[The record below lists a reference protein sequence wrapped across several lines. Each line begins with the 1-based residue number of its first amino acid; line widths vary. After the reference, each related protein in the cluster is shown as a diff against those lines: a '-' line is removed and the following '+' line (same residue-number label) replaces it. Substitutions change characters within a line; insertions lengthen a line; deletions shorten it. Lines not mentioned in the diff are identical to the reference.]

1 MSMLDRINYKFTT
14 GLLLAVLLVIGGL
27 AIQYR
32 DFLSISL
39 LVDRPLRGAMWSSVV
54 RHSTIFNGEEI
65 FCYDEGSQFC
75 ENVLARITDNQQL
88 EFEKQRNL
96 GYAFAP
102 TLDIGDLNHHVLYS
116 CVNLDDANEGT
127 FTYRITTDE
136 SVCDSI
142 DAFPYALGQI
152 LVNSGDLEV
161 PLALYQDAGYLSTF
175 DETDTS
181 GEIGYLAAAQVNQL
195 VADPDAGPDTTDLC
209 AELPTSC
216 YVGSESPLCVAAVP
230 LCSNVNLPDLSEW
243 YDVDGNNCVGE
254 GDVDAITAAVG
265 EEPDGVNAK
274 YDVNSDG
281 EIDALDSMAV
291 TEYIDDPDNSEH
303 VCEEPITDPGGDS
316 DTGDGDTAT
325 PTPTPSP
332 TPTPTPEPDTGGGD
346 TATPT
351 PTATP
356 TSTPTATPTP
366 EPDSD
371 FDPPPSDIDLDG
383 TNFQEIE
390 ISPGGWESVSF
401 WWLSNTAPTGGS
413 GTNDLLFTD
422 GFHVYDATC
431 AERLEANVIIPNY
444 GGVVSIA
451 SDGNRGHWN
460 HVVLKYSTVNGKG
473 VPEVY
478 LNGETTRTYLAGHD
492 EVPSVSN
499 DESLYIGGPGVIGR
513 VEELTIG
520 GDVLSQDDFEHG
532 LIDRGE
538 DPLRRSAHFTF
549 DENVFGA
556 DVVDV
561 INSSRTSNCEVD
573 ELTGITDVDTRTTSD
588 LAPLANNAGA
598 MSYSE
603 LYLRGT
609 GGQPLSL
616 NLDALDRENGAISLW
631 FKSSDLAVVDDAN
644 YGEGSIRT
652 LFFSETPSFTTGLAA
667 DATKLIWIEG
677 DNKLFVGN
685 DDGNPDQL
693 MTTFVPDQWNH
704 VVWTHSDDRL
714 RGYLNGVEFGSVISG
729 RSEWYN
735 WLSVGLQYTTRGLG
749 YSNSQAWTDYLDS
762 FGDYSGA
769 FDDVSFF
776 DRGLTSAEVQTLYN
790 ERTN

>member
-1 MSMLDRINYKFTT
+1 MSFFERINYKFTT
-14 GLLLAVLLVIGGL
+14 GLLLAVLVVIGGL

-32 DFLSISL
+32 DFLTISL

-54 RHSTIFNGEEI
+54 RHSTIFNGDEI

-75 ENVLARITDNQQL
+75 ENVLARITDNEQL

-102 TLDIGDLNHHVLYS
+102 TLDIGDLRHHVLYS
-116 CVNLDDANEGT
+116 CVNLDDANDGT

-136 SVCDSI
+136 SVCDGI

-152 LVNSGDLEV
+152 LVDSGDLEV

-195 VADPDAGPDTTDLC
+195 VANPNAGPDTTDLC

-216 YVGSESPLCVAAVP
+216 YAGSESALCVAAVP
-230 LCSNVNLPDLSEW
+230 LCSNVTLPDLAEW
-243 YDVDGNNCVGE
+243 YDVDGNGCVGE

-265 EEPDGVNAK
+265 EEPDGVHAK

-291 TEYIDDPDNSEH
+291 TEFIDDPDNSDD
-303 VCEEPITDPGGDS
+303 VCEEPVVDPDPG
-316 DTGDGDTAT
+316 
-325 PTPTPSP
+325 
-332 TPTPTPEPDTGGGD
+332 TGGE
-346 TATPT
+346 TPT

-356 TSTPTATPTP
+356 TATPTP
-366 EPDSD
+366 VPDTGG
-371 FDPPPSDIDLDG
+371 DPPPSDIDLDG

-390 ISPGGWESVSF
+390 ISSGGWDSVSF
-401 WWLSNTAPTGGS
+401 WWRPATGES
-413 GTNDLLFTD
+413 GFKDLLFSD
-422 GFHVYDATC
+422 SFVLRDSGC
-431 AERLEANVIIPNY
+431 SENLEVKTSETNY
-444 GGVVSIA
+444 TNVVSL
-451 SDGNRGHWN
+451 SHNGNRGNWN
-460 HVVLKYSTVNGKG
+460 HVVVEYSTVNGKG

-478 LNGETTRTYLAGHD
+478 LNGESTRTYLAGHD
-492 EVPSVSN
+492 EVPSITN
-499 DESLYIGGPGVIGR
+499 DEPLFIGGPGIIGR
-513 VEELTIG
+513 VEGLTIG
-520 GDVLSQDDFEHG
+520 GGVLSQADFEQG
-532 LIDRGE
+532 LIDRGG
-538 DPLRRSAHFTF
+538 DPLLRSAHFTF
-549 DENVFGA
+549 DNNVFGA

-561 INSSRTSNCEVD
+561 VDSSRTTACQEDV
-573 ELTGITDVDTRTTSD
+573 TGIVDVETRTTSD
-588 LAPLANNAGA
+588 LAPLANNVGA

-616 NLDALDRENGAISLW
+616 NLGAVDRENGAISLW
-631 FKSSDLAVVDDAN
+631 FKSGDLAVVDDAT

-652 LFFSETPSFTTGLAA
+652 LFFSETPNFTTGLAS
-667 DATKLIWIEG
+667 DATKLIWREG
-677 DNKLFVGN
+677 GNKLFVGN
-685 DDGNPDQL
+685 DDGSPDQL
-693 MTTFVPDQWNH
+693 STTFVPDQWNH

-735 WLSVGLQYTTRGLG
+735 WLAVGLQYTSLG
-749 YSNSQAWTDYLDS
+749 FSQYTSANWADYLDG
-762 FGDYSGA
+762 FGDYSGT

-776 DRGLTSAEVQTLYN
+776 DRGLTSDDVQDLYN